1 MNCEAGF
8 IQIHIT
14 RLQGNLQLLLK
25 CNLVKFLTFL
35 LIRKLSFKIVN
46 VLVVK
51 FFQEKKAVKVN
62 FGFLDKLTSSYI
74 SLPSEIED
82 SDGSHPAHVR
92 LPSILKQGRTE
103 RNYVHH
109 SVIHWNV
116 ASSLNDFFREIQ
128 RHLYLR
134 LMKTVQNVLATEYTL
149 YRELSAGQQLQ
160 MPS

>member
-1 MNCEAGF
+1 MNCEASF

-62 FGFLDKLTSSYI
+62 FGFLDKLTSSYV

-82 SDGSHPAHVR
+82 SVAIQHMYVSIPYSSREELKEITHIIQLYTGMEQAH
-92 LPSILKQGRTE
+92 
-103 RNYVHH
+103 
-109 SVIHWNV
+109 
-116 ASSLNDFFREIQ
+116 
-128 RHLYLR
+128 
-134 LMKTVQNVLATEYTL
+134 
-149 YRELSAGQQLQ
+149 
-160 MPS
+160 